1 MYFILS
7 RTVPINPKKAKAI
20 YDFFQNPKK
29 LDFLDR
35 YISGK
40 YIDLEDQ
47 CLLQYYETAYWK
59 ERFQKASTD
68 LYAAYKKVR
77 SPKRE
82 MIIRGLERL
91 TKTSPKEII

>member
-47 CLLQYYETAYWK
+47 CLLQYYETAY
-59 ERFQKASTD
+59 
-68 LYAAYKKVR
+68 
-77 SPKRE
+77 
-82 MIIRGLERL
+82 
-91 TKTSPKEII
+91 